1 VLDVFRSFDAVEAL
15 AGVSLAVR
23 PGEVHALLG
32 PNGAGKTTLL
42 RLLTGLLTPT
52 TGTVAVAGRDPA
64 RDARRARSII
74 GLVPAGER
82 TLYLRLTGLQNLV
95 FFGRM
100 HGLGRREALARAD
113 EALAAVGLSDAARRM
128 AGHYSHGMQKRLSF
142 ARALLTR
149 PVLLLVDEATHD
161 LDPEAAATARDLVTA
176 AALGGAGVLWTTQRV
191 EEVRGFADRVTVLA
205 RGRVAFAGGV
215 PELLA
220 HAAPRRYLVR
230 LRRPDG
236 GPPGG
241 ASVTGLGTLQPAPG
255 GGPED
260 HLLILRE
267 ETILGD
273 ALARL
278 TVAGIQVLA
287 CREER
292 PEVEDAFLTLTR
304 DRAEAAA

>member
-1 VLDVFRSFDAVEAL
+1 VLDACRTFGSVEAL
-15 AGVSLAVR
+15 AGVSLSIR

-42 RLLTGLLTPT
+42 RLFTGLLTPSA
-52 TGTVAVAGRDPA
+52 GTVTVAGLDPG
-64 RDARRARSII
+64 RDARRTRSLI

-100 HGLGRREALARAD
+100 HGLRRREAIARAE
-113 EALAAVGLSDAARRM
+113 EALAAVGLSDAAGRM
-128 AGHYSHGMQKRLSF
+128 AGLYSHGMQKRLSF
-142 ARALLTR
+142 ARALITR
-149 PVLLLVDEATHD
+149 P
-161 LDPEAAATARDLVTA
+161 DPEASATARDLVTA

-230 LRRPDG
+230 LRRP
-236 GPPGG
+236 GG
-241 ASVTGLGTLQPAPG
+241 AAIGAAPLTGLGALQPAPG
-255 GGPED
+255 GGPDD
-260 HLLILRE
+260 HLLLLHDD
-267 ETILGD
+267 TILGD

-278 TVAGIQVLA
+278 TAAGIQVLT

-304 DRAEAAA
+304 DRPEEAAA